1 MPRQARFLPT
11 QAAFP
16 ESNHSSQIVKS
27 SSNKVPYVQSFVDS
41 SFFPKMKSAPCLWA
55 VLSLAMLAGA
65 IPAISNRALWVPL
78 QRRSSNAGARVG
90 PVRSGK
96 SCKPHQLRS
105 RVCFLFPRHSL
116 CSVSRATFR
125 KYANTLTAY
134 EGNTGSRHPLDMR
147 SRSSSTGPPKRASS
161 GTVDRHNQEAD
172 LYGARSIG
180 MPPQDSR
187 GETSSI
193 RTVFLI
199 SSPSISGH
207 RYG

>member
-1 MPRQARFLPT
+1 MSLGRPVACDACGCDTCHLKPGSLGPF
-11 QAAFP
+11 AA
-16 ESNHSSQIVKS
+16 
-27 SSNKVPYVQSFVDS
+27 
-41 SFFPKMKSAPCLWA
+41 
-55 VLSLAMLAGA
+55 SLK
-65 IPAISNRALWVPL
+65 
-78 QRRSSNAGARVG
+78 QRRGPRVG
-90 PVRSGK
+90 PVRCGK
-96 SCKPHQLRS
+96 SCKPHQFRS
-105 RVCFLFPRHSL
+105 QVCFLFRRHSL
-116 CSVSRATFR
+116 CSISRATFR